1 MRADVNALSWR
12 TSSYSNGDGGSC
24 VEVARELLP
33 ALVPVRDTKQSGAGP
48 VLTFAAAAWA
58 SFVQGVK
65 AKA

>member
-1 MRADVNALSWR
+1 MRADADGLTWR
-12 TSSYSNGDGGSC
+12 KSSYSNGDGGSC
-24 VEVARELLP
+24 VEVACELLP

-65 AKA
+65 AQA